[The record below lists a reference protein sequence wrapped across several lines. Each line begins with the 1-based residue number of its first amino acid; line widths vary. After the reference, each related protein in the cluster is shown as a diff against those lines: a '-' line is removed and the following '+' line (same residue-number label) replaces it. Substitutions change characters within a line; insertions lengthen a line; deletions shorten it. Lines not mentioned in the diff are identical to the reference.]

1 MRDCVRSAD
10 AGFAMT
16 PPCCGLA
23 RTPSIN
29 ANRASAHCPGD
40 LANPRSTTLPRR
52 HCEPP
57 RRPWRCGGVAIQV
70 LAFDFAVRAVTIAT
84 AANAGNHRRRRHQ
97 GNTWIAT
104 ARVRVADA
112 GFAMTPRCWGLAGI
126 PLRHRELCA
135 AHSPGAIVNPRA
147 AHSPAPLRTPAP
159 PHSAGAREPLSAAH
173 SPGVIANPRGA
184 RGRCGGAAIQVLA
197 FALASAVR
205 VAANGPTAEAIEI
218 NNRNFGA
225 RAWDIRR
232 PSDIYLRRQG
242 EVRVNHSRLQQ
253 YWGKAS
259 EGEPEGW
266 HPLVFHALD
275 VAAVVH
281 QLLRV
286 RPRLTA
292 HLAALLHLPTAA
304 AEGLLVTLAAW
315 HDLGK
320 FAENF
325 QYKRV
330 DIYSANTGLSPRDV
344 LNSDKHHDAVSA
356 ALWCSSAW
364 ATGMAGILKSDAYEP
379 LVMAAFGHHGR
390 PPSEDGQSRLPMS
403 EQSQADALQ
412 FATWA
417 WQQYAAPVMPA
428 DWHPDASR
436 ASLASWWIAGLV
448 VLGDWLGSNTRW
460 FPYANAAQRSKSWS
474 DYWQDV
480 ALPNS
485 QRAVAES
492 GMELPPP
499 APAADFARLFPS
511 LAHQTL
517 RPAQALAVELSL
529 PDTPQLLILEDATG
543 SGKTEAALMLAHRL
557 MAAGMAEGLFFG
569 LPTQATAD
577 QMYDRVDS
585 VGARLFAADS
595 RASIVLAHG
604 ARDSDERFQRR
615 LAQGSDDHL
624 RQEADTASLGLN
636 EWLGQSVKR
645 ALLANLGIGTLD
657 QAQMAALR
665 VKHQPLRLLGL
676 FGKVLIVD
684 EVHAYDAYMTVV
696 LKNLLTSHA
705 LAGGSAIL
713 LSATLPESARSEL
726 LAAFFQGVQQGTP
739 AVPSRRIGPRTKA
752 LAPVLHS
759 RAYPML
765 THWSPGF
772 PAPLE
777 LPLHAAQ
784 TAERTVRI
792 DYVSDSAQLL
802 QRIAQASAE
811 GRCVCWIRNTVGD
824 ALQSYQQL
832 VTLLGA
838 ERVQLFHSRFALVDR
853 QRIQKQAL
861 GAFNKYSLA
870 AARRGRVLVATQVVE
885 QSLDLDFDWL
895 ISDLAPIELLLQRQG
910 RLRRHCRDAA
920 GNPVDGPD
928 QRGDIVYTVYGPDRG
943 AQPDADWYRRFFPRA
958 AFVYPMAGELWLAA
972 QALGERLI
980 LPQDFRRTVDEVYS
994 GSAPACFALADA
1006 RATGETVVA
1015 PATVAESNICAWP
1028 AGYRSTAVWTDDERI
1043 PTRLGESIDCV
1054 LASVT
1059 DGGLRA
1065 YAANRCTATQDEWE
1079 LSSVR
1084 LPGNWGL
1091 SLDCVDPDPIVQ
1103 TQIDALRGQ
1112 QRRLRYRP
1120 VLVLRDGH
1128 ISLLRPDGREVHLDY
1143 DETLGLARAR
1153 PSTSPRERGTEQ

>member
-1 MRDCVRSAD
+1 
-10 AGFAMT
+10 
-16 PPCCGLA
+16 
-23 RTPSIN
+23 
-29 ANRASAHCPGD
+29 
-40 LANPRSTTLPRR
+40 
-52 HCEPP
+52 
-57 RRPWRCGGVAIQV
+57 
-70 LAFDFAVRAVTIAT
+70 
-84 AANAGNHRRRRHQ
+84 
-97 GNTWIAT
+97 
-104 ARVRVADA
+104 
-112 GFAMTPRCWGLAGI
+112 
-126 PLRHRELCA
+126 
-135 AHSPGAIVNPRA
+135 
-147 AHSPAPLRTPAP
+147 
-159 PHSAGAREPLSAAH
+159 
-173 SPGVIANPRGA
+173 
-184 RGRCGGAAIQVLA
+184 
-197 FALASAVR
+197 
-205 VAANGPTAEAIEI
+205 
-218 NNRNFGA
+218 
-225 RAWDIRR
+225 
-232 PSDIYLRRQG
+232 
-242 EVRVNHSRLQQ
+242 LQQ

-281 QLLRV
+281 QLLRL

-292 HLAALLHLPTAA
+292 HLAALLQLSTAA
-304 AEGLLVTLAAW
+304 VEGLLVALAAW

-330 DIYSANTGLSPRDV
+330 DIYRANTGLSPDEV
-344 LNSDKHHDAVSA
+344 LNSDQHHDDVSA
-356 ALWCSSAW
+356 ALWCSTAW
-364 ATGMAGILKSDAYEP
+364 ATGMAGTLVSEAYEP

-390 PPSEDGQSRLPMS
+390 PPSEGWNSRLPMS
-403 EQSQADALQ
+403 GQSQADALQ

-417 WQQYAAPVMPA
+417 WQQYAAPVMPGG
-428 DWHPDASR
+428 WCPDLSR

-480 ALPNS
+480 ALPNAH
-485 QRAVAES
+485 RAVAES

-499 APAADFARLFPS
+499 AQAADFVRLFPS

-517 RPAQALAVELSL
+517 RPAQTLAAELSL

-557 MAAGMAEGLFFG
+557 MAVGLAEGLYFG

-615 LAQGSDDHL
+615 LAQVSDDQL
-624 RQEADTASLGLN
+624 RREADTASLGLT

-676 FGKVLIVD
+676 FGKVLVID
-684 EVHAYDAYMTVV
+684 EVHAYDAYVTTV
-696 LKNLLTSHA
+696 LKNLLRAHA
-705 LAGGSAIL
+705 SAGGSAIL
-713 LSATLPESARSEL
+713 LSATLSETTRSEL
-726 LAAFFQGVQQGTP
+726 LMAFFEGVQLRTP
-739 AVPSRRIGPRTKA
+739 AAPSRNIGQRRVVVP
-752 LAPVLHS
+752 APVLRS
-759 RAYPML
+759 RVYPLL
-765 THWSPGF
+765 THWSPAF

-777 LPLHAAQ
+777 LPLPAAEMAQ
-784 TAERTVRI
+784 RTVHI
-792 DYVSDSAQLL
+792 DYVSDSEQLL

-832 VTLLGA
+832 VKLLGA

-853 QRIQKQAL
+853 RRIQEQAL
-861 GAFNKYSLA
+861 SAFNKHSLA
-870 AARRGRVLVATQVVE
+870 TARRGRVLVATQVVE

-910 RLRRHCRDAA
+910 RLRRHCRDAS

-943 AQPDADWYRRFFPRA
+943 ALPDADWYRRFFPRA

-972 QALGERLI
+972 QALGEHLI

-994 GSAPACFALADA
+994 GSAPECFALADA
-1006 RATGETVVA
+1006 RATGAIVVA
-1015 PATVAESNICAWP
+1015 PATVAESNICAWSE
-1028 AGYRSTAVWTDDERI
+1028 GYRSTAVWTDDERI

-1054 LASVT
+1054 LALLT

-1065 YAANRCTATQDEWE
+1065 YAANRCSATQDEWE

-1084 LPGNWGL
+1084 LPGSWGL
-1091 SLDCVDPDPIVQ
+1091 SLDCVDLDPIVQ
-1103 TQIDALRGQ
+1103 TQIKALRGQ

-1120 VLVLRDGH
+1120 VLVVRDGR
-1128 ISLLRPDGREVHLDY
+1128 IAVKRPDGREVHLQY
-1143 DETLGLARAR
+1143 DETLGLAGAR
-1153 PSTSPRERGTEQ
+1153 PSTSPRERGTAHG